1 MRYSDNLY
9 DVRDGKE
16 EDRQGSRKR
25 SFSCAATAIIDSWT
39 SGTNPHEIAYLTPG
53 TYTLTEATAPSGY
66 EVAENVSFSV
76 ADNGQVQHVTIVTTI
91 ITAAGAIV
99 LAWGVFEFASAYQS
113 RDTAQQTD
121 SLKKVVAGILMC
133 LAPTIIN
140 LLK

>member
-1 MRYSDNLY
+1 MNLIQKKEKRNINGEAMETVLATMALLLMAPMNAFAAAQVQGKINNLY
-9 DVRDGKE
+9 
-16 EDRQGSRKR
+16 S
-25 SFSCAATAIIDSWT
+25 
-39 SGTNPHEIAYLTPG
+39 
-53 TYTLTEATAPSGY
+53 
-66 EVAENVSFSV
+66 
-76 ADNGQVQHVTIVTTI
+76 IVTTI

-133 LAPTIIN
+133 LAPIIIN

>member
-1 MRYSDNLY
+1 MNKILRAEGKKRDKRCQMTALVTMALLIMAPMNAFAAAQVQGKINNLY
-9 DVRDGKE
+9 
-16 EDRQGSRKR
+16 S
-25 SFSCAATAIIDSWT
+25 
-39 SGTNPHEIAYLTPG
+39 
-53 TYTLTEATAPSGY
+53 
-66 EVAENVSFSV
+66 
-76 ADNGQVQHVTIVTTI
+76 IVTTI

-99 LAWGVFEFASAYQS
+99 LAWGMFEFASAYQS

>member
-1 MRYSDNLY
+1 MNLIQKKANMKFNWESMVTALATVALLLMTPMNAFAAAQVQGKINNLY
-9 DVRDGKE
+9 
-16 EDRQGSRKR
+16 S
-25 SFSCAATAIIDSWT
+25 
-39 SGTNPHEIAYLTPG
+39 
-53 TYTLTEATAPSGY
+53 
-66 EVAENVSFSV
+66 
-76 ADNGQVQHVTIVTTI
+76 IVTTI

>member
-1 MRYSDNLY
+1 MNLTQKKENRKGSWGAMVTALFTMMLILMVPMNAFAAAQVQGKINNLY
-9 DVRDGKE
+9 
-16 EDRQGSRKR
+16 S
-25 SFSCAATAIIDSWT
+25 
-39 SGTNPHEIAYLTPG
+39 
-53 TYTLTEATAPSGY
+53 
-66 EVAENVSFSV
+66 
-76 ADNGQVQHVTIVTTI
+76 IVTTI

>member
-1 MRYSDNLY
+1 MNQKTNHEDLAARKKRNAVWLVPFTVVMMTPMTAFAASQVQAKINNLY
-9 DVRDGKE
+9 
-16 EDRQGSRKR
+16 Q
-25 SFSCAATAIIDSWT
+25 
-39 SGTNPHEIAYLTPG
+39 
-53 TYTLTEATAPSGY
+53 
-66 EVAENVSFSV
+66 
-76 ADNGQVQHVTIVTTI
+76 IVTTI

-133 LAPTIIN
+133 LATTIIN

>member
-1 MRYSDNLY
+1 MNKILRAEGKKRDKRCQMTALVTMALLIMAPMNAFAAAQVQGKINNLY
-9 DVRDGKE
+9 
-16 EDRQGSRKR
+16 S
-25 SFSCAATAIIDSWT
+25 
-39 SGTNPHEIAYLTPG
+39 
-53 TYTLTEATAPSGY
+53 
-66 EVAENVSFSV
+66 
-76 ADNGQVQHVTIVTTI
+76 IVTTI

>member
-1 MRYSDNLY
+1 MKKILRAEGKKRDKRCQMTALVTMALLIMAPMNAFAAAQVQGKINNLY
-9 DVRDGKE
+9 
-16 EDRQGSRKR
+16 S
-25 SFSCAATAIIDSWT
+25 
-39 SGTNPHEIAYLTPG
+39 
-53 TYTLTEATAPSGY
+53 
-66 EVAENVSFSV
+66 
-76 ADNGQVQHVTIVTTI
+76 IVTTI

>member
-1 MRYSDNLY
+1 MNLIQKKANMKFNWESMVTALATMALLLMTPMNAFAAAQVQGKINNLY
-9 DVRDGKE
+9 
-16 EDRQGSRKR
+16 S
-25 SFSCAATAIIDSWT
+25 
-39 SGTNPHEIAYLTPG
+39 
-53 TYTLTEATAPSGY
+53 
-66 EVAENVSFSV
+66 
-76 ADNGQVQHVTIVTTI
+76 IVTTI

>member
-1 MRYSDNLY
+1 MNLIQKKEKRKINGEVMVTAFITMALLLMAPMNAFAAAQVQGKINNLY
-9 DVRDGKE
+9 
-16 EDRQGSRKR
+16 S
-25 SFSCAATAIIDSWT
+25 
-39 SGTNPHEIAYLTPG
+39 
-53 TYTLTEATAPSGY
+53 
-66 EVAENVSFSV
+66 
-76 ADNGQVQHVTIVTTI
+76 IVTTI

>member
-1 MRYSDNLY
+1 MNLIQKKEKRKINGEAMTTALATMALFLMAPMNAFAAAQVQGKINNLY
-9 DVRDGKE
+9 
-16 EDRQGSRKR
+16 S
-25 SFSCAATAIIDSWT
+25 
-39 SGTNPHEIAYLTPG
+39 
-53 TYTLTEATAPSGY
+53 
-66 EVAENVSFSV
+66 
-76 ADNGQVQHVTIVTTI
+76 IVTTI

-121 SLKKVVAGILMC
+121 SLKKVAAGILMC

>member
-1 MRYSDNLY
+1 MKIPEAINSRLRSRRFGELSPERFALDRKEDHMNQIMKRNGKRNKVKNRKYDYAAMITMAVLLLMPMNAFAAAQVQGKINNLY
-9 DVRDGKE
+9 
-16 EDRQGSRKR
+16 S
-25 SFSCAATAIIDSWT
+25 
-39 SGTNPHEIAYLTPG
+39 
-53 TYTLTEATAPSGY
+53 
-66 EVAENVSFSV
+66 
-76 ADNGQVQHVTIVTTI
+76 
-91 ITAAGAIV
+91 TAAGAIV

>member
-1 MRYSDNLY
+1 MNQILKRNGKRNKRCIGSVMATMTALLLMPMNAFAAAQVQGKINNLY
-9 DVRDGKE
+9 
-16 EDRQGSRKR
+16 S
-25 SFSCAATAIIDSWT
+25 
-39 SGTNPHEIAYLTPG
+39 
-53 TYTLTEATAPSGY
+53 
-66 EVAENVSFSV
+66 
-76 ADNGQVQHVTIVTTI
+76 IVTTI

>member
-1 MRYSDNLY
+1 MNQMTNHDDSLIRKKRRRVLVALLFTALMMTPMTVFAASQVQAKINNLY
-9 DVRDGKE
+9 
-16 EDRQGSRKR
+16 Q
-25 SFSCAATAIIDSWT
+25 
-39 SGTNPHEIAYLTPG
+39 
-53 TYTLTEATAPSGY
+53 
-66 EVAENVSFSV
+66 
-76 ADNGQVQHVTIVTTI
+76 IVTTI

-133 LAPTIIN
+133 LATTIIN

>member
-1 MRYSDNLY
+1 MNLIQKKENRKGSWGAMVTALVTMTLLLMTPMNAFAAAQVQGKINNLY
-9 DVRDGKE
+9 
-16 EDRQGSRKR
+16 S
-25 SFSCAATAIIDSWT
+25 
-39 SGTNPHEIAYLTPG
+39 
-53 TYTLTEATAPSGY
+53 
-66 EVAENVSFSV
+66 
-76 ADNGQVQHVTIVTTI
+76 IVTTI

>member
-1 MRYSDNLY
+1 MNLIQKKANMKFNWESMVTALATVALLLMTPMNAFAAAQVQGKMNNLY
-9 DVRDGKE
+9 
-16 EDRQGSRKR
+16 S
-25 SFSCAATAIIDSWT
+25 
-39 SGTNPHEIAYLTPG
+39 
-53 TYTLTEATAPSGY
+53 
-66 EVAENVSFSV
+66 
-76 ADNGQVQHVTIVTTI
+76 IVTTI

>member
-1 MRYSDNLY
+1 M
-9 DVRDGKE
+9 
-16 EDRQGSRKR
+16 
-25 SFSCAATAIIDSWT
+25 
-39 SGTNPHEIAYLTPG
+39 
-53 TYTLTEATAPSGY
+53 
-66 EVAENVSFSV
+66 AENVSFSV

>member
-1 MRYSDNLY
+1 MTHMMRC
-9 DVRDGKE
+9 
-16 EDRQGSRKR
+16 RKR
-25 SFSCAATAIIDSWT
+25 KEDGQNRARAVLIVLCTMALLAMVPMNVFAAA
-39 SGTNPHEIAYLTPG
+39 
-53 TYTLTEATAPSGY
+53 
-66 EVAENVSFSV
+66 
-76 ADNGQVQHVTIVTTI
+76 QVQRKINSLYSIVTTI

>member
-1 MRYSDNLY
+1 MNLIQKKENRKSSWGAVATAVVTMALLLMTPMNAFAAAQVQGKINNLY
-9 DVRDGKE
+9 
-16 EDRQGSRKR
+16 S
-25 SFSCAATAIIDSWT
+25 
-39 SGTNPHEIAYLTPG
+39 
-53 TYTLTEATAPSGY
+53 
-66 EVAENVSFSV
+66 
-76 ADNGQVQHVTIVTTI
+76 IVTTI

-133 LAPTIIN
+133 LATTIIN

>member
-1 MRYSDNLY
+1 MNMTQKKEKWKINWGVMVTAFITIAFAAAQVQGKINNLY
-9 DVRDGKE
+9 
-16 EDRQGSRKR
+16 S
-25 SFSCAATAIIDSWT
+25 
-39 SGTNPHEIAYLTPG
+39 
-53 TYTLTEATAPSGY
+53 
-66 EVAENVSFSV
+66 
-76 ADNGQVQHVTIVTTI
+76 IVTTI

>member
-1 MRYSDNLY
+1 MNQNLKTEKKKNPKALITAFASMALLAMIPMNAFAAAQVQGKINNLY
-9 DVRDGKE
+9 
-16 EDRQGSRKR
+16 S
-25 SFSCAATAIIDSWT
+25 
-39 SGTNPHEIAYLTPG
+39 
-53 TYTLTEATAPSGY
+53 
-66 EVAENVSFSV
+66 
-76 ADNGQVQHVTIVTTI
+76 IVTTI

>member
-1 MRYSDNLY
+1 MNKILRSKGKKRDRRGLMTVLATMTILAMIPMNALAAAQVQGKINNLY
-9 DVRDGKE
+9 
-16 EDRQGSRKR
+16 S
-25 SFSCAATAIIDSWT
+25 
-39 SGTNPHEIAYLTPG
+39 
-53 TYTLTEATAPSGY
+53 
-66 EVAENVSFSV
+66 
-76 ADNGQVQHVTIVTTI
+76 IVTTI

>member
-1 MRYSDNLY
+1 MNQILK
-9 DVRDGKE
+9 RDGK
-16 EDRQGSRKR
+16 RNRR
-25 SFSCAATAIIDSWT
+25 YFFTTVITMAVLLLIPMNAFAAA
-39 SGTNPHEIAYLTPG
+39 
-53 TYTLTEATAPSGY
+53 
-66 EVAENVSFSV
+66 
-76 ADNGQVQHVTIVTTI
+76 QVQGKINNLYSIVTTI

>member
-1 MRYSDNLY
+1 MCAPTDKTCEPHIRIKERRVYMNLIQKKEKRNINGEAMETVLATMALLLMAPMNAFAAAQVQGKINNLY
-9 DVRDGKE
+9 
-16 EDRQGSRKR
+16 S
-25 SFSCAATAIIDSWT
+25 
-39 SGTNPHEIAYLTPG
+39 
-53 TYTLTEATAPSGY
+53 
-66 EVAENVSFSV
+66 
-76 ADNGQVQHVTIVTTI
+76 IVTTI

>member
-1 MRYSDNLY
+1 MNRILRAEGKKRDKRCQMTALVTMALLIMAPMNAFAAAQVQGKINNLY
-9 DVRDGKE
+9 
-16 EDRQGSRKR
+16 S
-25 SFSCAATAIIDSWT
+25 
-39 SGTNPHEIAYLTPG
+39 
-53 TYTLTEATAPSGY
+53 
-66 EVAENVSFSV
+66 
-76 ADNGQVQHVTIVTTI
+76 IVTTI